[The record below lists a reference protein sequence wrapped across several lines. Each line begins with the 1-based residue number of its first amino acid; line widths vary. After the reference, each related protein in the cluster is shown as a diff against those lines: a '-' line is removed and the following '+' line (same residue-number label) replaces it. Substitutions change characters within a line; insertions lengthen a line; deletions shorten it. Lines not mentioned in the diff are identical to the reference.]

1 MENKDVNITLKLNT
15 NLILVTVGLSLLL
28 GILIF
33 CSCYNLPIFKR
44 LRNIIKNELIDSK
57 VEPFT
62 MPSIKDIADAPK
74 ELVKDL
80 NDLICK
86 KGHDEEKKEPKKVTP
101 ILKKPVVEGFF
112 TNVKPN

>member
-1 MENKDVNITLKLNT
+1 MENKDVNITFKLNT

-33 CSCYNLPIFKR
+33 CACYNLPIFKR

-57 VEPFT
+57 VEPFS
-62 MPSIKDIADAPK
+62 MPSIKDITNAPK

-86 KGHDEEKKEPKKVTP
+86 KGDEKEKKESKKVTP

-112 TNVKPN
+112 TNVNPN